1 MKKTEWKKQR
11 EAYSIRFKQ
20 KFKENKLRKRNK
32 KEKSK

>member
-20 KFKENKLRKRNK
+20 KFKKYVVREIKRKN
-32 KEKSK
+32 